1 MFFFQRQ
8 SEAVDDGAENL
19 EELCDAVVTLR
30 LVDEPVK
37 DVVDLFPDVQF
48 HYMHVHYKEFLMCN
62 NGNIRV
68 VYKCLLI
75 CIIQQFIMS

>member
-37 DVVDLFPDVQF
+37 DVVDLFPDVCAEAQKF
-48 HYMHVHYKEFLMCN
+48 SVDPEMGSEKYY
-62 NGNIRV
+62 
-68 VYKCLLI
+68 
-75 CIIQQFIMS
+75 